1 MDPSYRTRM
10 AVQGM
15 NPWRLFHRMNGRLFL
30 LLTLA
35 DKSAASTLQATDMC
49 QAIMAFSYP
58 INCFI
63 LSVSMILIR
72 TCSRVTLTHET
83 LKVCGAPTKYGL
95 YVRSRVWIFQREA
108 FDYMWNMLS
117 ESSLSSL
124 LSFLG
129 LVPSCAFPFFSFF
142 FLFF

>member
-1 MDPSYRTRM
+1 M

-49 QAIMAFSYP
+49 QAIMAFSYR

-83 LKVCGAPTKYGL
+83 LEGMRSTNQIWLICKKPRLDIPTGGIRL
-95 YVRSRVWIFQREA
+95 HVEYVE
-108 FDYMWNMLS
+108 
-117 ESSLSSL
+117 
-124 LSFLG
+124 
-129 LVPSCAFPFFSFF
+129 
-142 FLFF
+142 